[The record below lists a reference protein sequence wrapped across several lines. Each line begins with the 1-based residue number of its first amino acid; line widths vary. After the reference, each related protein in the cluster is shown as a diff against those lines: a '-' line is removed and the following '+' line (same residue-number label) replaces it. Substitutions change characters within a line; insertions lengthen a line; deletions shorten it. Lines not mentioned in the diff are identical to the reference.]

1 MKHLREIWT
10 YRFFIINSIKNEF
23 MVKFVRSKLG
33 LFWMILHPIAQV
45 AVYALVLS
53 TVLAAKLKGIESQY
67 AYALYLMAGFLAWSL
82 FSDIVTKSLNIFVE
96 NDNLIKKLSF
106 PKIALPIITAGSSLV
121 SNILLLCAIIFIFTL
136 MGHFITSAL
145 IWIPFL
151 TLLVLALAMGVG
163 LILGILNV
171 FIRDIGQIT
180 PILLQFWFWL
190 TPIVYVIDMLPPS
203 YKIFFEINPLTSIVN
218 AYQSILLYGK
228 APEFISLTY
237 PVILSILLLITALYI
252 YVRSS
257 EEMADVL

>member
-136 MGHFITSAL
+136 M
-145 IWIPFL
+145 
-151 TLLVLALAMGVG
+151 
-163 LILGILNV
+163 
-171 FIRDIGQIT
+171 
-180 PILLQFWFWL
+180 
-190 TPIVYVIDMLPPS
+190 
-203 YKIFFEINPLTSIVN
+203 
-218 AYQSILLYGK
+218 
-228 APEFISLTY
+228 
-237 PVILSILLLITALYI
+237 
-252 YVRSS
+252 
-257 EEMADVL
+257 